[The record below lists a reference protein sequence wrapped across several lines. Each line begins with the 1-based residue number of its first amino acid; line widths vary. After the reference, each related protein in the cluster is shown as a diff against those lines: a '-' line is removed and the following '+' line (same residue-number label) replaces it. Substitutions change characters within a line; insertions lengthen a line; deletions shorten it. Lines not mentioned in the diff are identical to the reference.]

1 MSTLIS
7 HDDTV
12 ALLAVIFS
20 CVALGCWM
28 ETKRN
33 LAQFALLTIT
43 LLAALLSTLNIIPRS
58 SGLYTAISSY
68 FVPLSLS
75 LLLFKANLPRIWT
88 SSGRVLVAFLIS
100 ATGVVI
106 GAALGVQL
114 LDLGSAENVI
124 AGIVVA
130 GYVGGS
136 ANIAAVADSFGLTT
150 SDIFAITVASMFVVG
165 IPFLAFLSALP
176 GMGPV
181 WRVFARDQ
189 DESGQ
194 GRRPSGATS
203 DYGEITSASLILALA
218 VGSVIV
224 WLSTIAAST
233 TGYPPLKY
241 VMITVLSVLFATF
254 LPEHSKNLSGH
265 YEIGRILIYSFFA
278 VIGASL
284 DFSLAIELGT
294 DIVIFAFMVIASHM
308 VLLIIVGR
316 ALKLS
321 GPDLAIGSNAC
332 ILGPA
337 TAAAMATAHGWDDLV
352 TPGILAGILGYVIGT
367 LLGIGFAG
375 FL

>member
-1 MSTLIS
+1 
-7 HDDTV
+7 
-12 ALLAVIFS
+12 
-20 CVALGCWM
+20 M

-114 LDLGSAENVI
+114 LNLGSEENVI

-136 ANIAAVADSFGLTT
+136 ANIAAVAASFGLTT
-150 SDIFAITVASMFVVG
+150 SEIFAITVASIFVVG

-194 GRRPSGATS
+194 DRRLSGTTS
-203 DYGEITSASLILALA
+203 DRGEITSTSLILALA

-241 VMITVLSVLFATF
+241 VMITVLSVFFATF
-254 LPEHSKNLSGH
+254 LPEQSRRLSGH

-284 DFSLAIELGT
+284 DFSLAIEHGT
-294 DIVIFAFMVIASHM
+294 EIALFAFIVIASHL
-308 VLLIIVGR
+308 VLLLVVGR

-321 GPDLAIGSNAC
+321 GPDIAIGSNAC

-352 TPGILAGILGYVIGT
+352 TPGVLAGILGYVIGT

>member
-1 MSTLIS
+1 VSTLIS

-12 ALLAVIFS
+12 ALLAALSS

-58 SGLYTAISSY
+58 SGLYTTISSY

-114 LDLGSAENVI
+114 LNLGNEENVI

-136 ANIAAVADSFGLTT
+136 ANIAAVAASFGLTT
-150 SDIFAITVASMFVVG
+150 SEIFAITVASIFVVG

-194 GRRPSGATS
+194 DRRLSGTTS
-203 DYGEITSASLILALA
+203 DRGEITSTSLILALA

>member
-1 MSTLIS
+1 VSTLIS

-12 ALLAVIFS
+12 ALLAVLSS

-58 SGLYTAISSY
+58 SGLYTTISSY

-114 LDLGSAENVI
+114 LNLGNEENVI

-136 ANIAAVADSFGLTT
+136 ANIAAVAASFGLTT
-150 SDIFAITVASMFVVG
+150 SEIFAITVASIFVVG

-189 DESGQ
+189 DENGQDRRLSGT
-194 GRRPSGATS
+194 TS
-203 DYGEITSASLILALA
+203 DRGEITSTSLILALA

-241 VMITVLSVLFATF
+241 VMITVLSVFFATF
-254 LPEHSKNLSGH
+254 LPEQSRRLSGH

-284 DFSLAIELGT
+284 DFSLAIELGK
-294 DIVIFAFMVIASHM
+294 DIEIFAFMVIASHL

-352 TPGILAGILGYVIGT
+352 TPGVLAGILGYVIGT

>member
-1 MSTLIS
+1 
-7 HDDTV
+7 
-12 ALLAVIFS
+12 
-20 CVALGCWM
+20 M

-43 LLAALLSTLNIIPRS
+43 LLAALLSTLSIIPRS

-114 LDLGSAENVI
+114 LNLGNEENVI

-136 ANIAAVADSFGLTT
+136 SNIAAVAASFGLTT
-150 SDIFAITVASMFVVG
+150 SEIFAITVASIFVVG

-176 GMGPV
+176 GIGPV
-181 WRVFARDQ
+181 WRVIARDQ

-194 GRRPSGATS
+194 GRRLSGTTN
-203 DYGEITSASLILALA
+203 DHGEITSTSLILALA

-224 WLSTIAAST
+224 WLSSIAAST

-241 VMITVLSVLFATF
+241 VMITVLSVFFATF
-254 LPEHSKNLSGH
+254 LPEQSGRLSGH
-265 YEIGRILIYSFFA
+265 YEIGRILIYSFFV

-284 DFSLAIELGT
+284 DFSLAIEHGT
-294 DIVIFAFMVIASHM
+294 EIALFAFIVIASHL
-308 VLLIIVGR
+308 VLLLIVGR
-316 ALKLS
+316 ALKLR
-321 GPDLAIGSNAC
+321 GPDIAIGSNAC

-337 TAAAMATAHGWDDLV
+337 TAAAMATANGWDDLV